1 MLPPHKRL
9 TLAAAAAAVLTAL
22 IAHPATAAAPPAAA
36 DAVTTVSLSSSATVS
51 WIMLENKNKSILNVP
66 ATVPGCIHTDLLAA
80 NLIGE
85 PNYGANQH
93 LQQWIAEDDFSY
105 ATSPFALPATLLAK
119 RNVDLV
125 LEGIDTISAIT
136 FNNQPVLNARNIHRT
151 YHVDVKALV
160 RSTGN
165 SMAANFTGPVPGSLA
180 AAAACGTL
188 CGDANCTCPHAWLG
202 PAPDQ
207 MAINGYIRKE
217 QQSFGWDFAPTTGT
231 SGITKEPK
239 LVGYDVALIR
249 DVVITTTPVS
259 SNETGGA
266 DRTSG
271 AAGSADKA
279 RGWLVSVSVRLWST
293 HGPATSSTTAKLS
306 ADFDGAPSASGTSV
320 TEVAV
325 GVGETV
331 ATLTFHVPAAANVE
345 RWWPNGYGEQPL
357 YPLTITLTAGG
368 PGTGDTNT
376 STGTSTGTA
385 SEDRRQPSSAVPS
398 QSKVVQVGFRT
409 IEINQPAL
417 PEGSGDGH
425 LFQYVVN
432 SKAIYARGSN
442 WVPAQSLQTRVTKQT
457 LQRHFDAFRSAHF
470 NLVRVWGGG
479 LYASDDLMQLADA
492 AGIIIFQDF
501 MFGDSF
507 YPTND
512 AFLTDVAAEVRDNV
526 WRMGSHASLG
536 VWCGNNE
543 MGSFYPVAAH
553 AYYSKLFFG
562 TVLNNA
568 SAVDPHR
575 QQLVS
580 TPSMGNE
587 TAAIPYNNNDCK
599 YLGPESVSCTPVE
612 LRGDVHYYARGATL
626 SNCWD
631 TTVVPRF
638 RMVTEF
644 GAESWPSFLTMEPY
658 MNPDGS
664 DYSFNASVP
673 VSRQQHP
680 PGQYEITYNVESNWL
695 WPDKHA
701 DLTASSYRDELWM
714 TQVAAAECCT
724 HLVEYWRSQ
733 TDEFVNTTYPLSPL
747 GWAMLGGNAGVLYW
761 QADDTWPG
769 PSWSQVELG
778 ADRYKVGYYAFQRA
792 YQPVL
797 VAGQLNADTDQLAI
811 YFSRSDYGVLASLNA
826 TLRLTAVKWSGGAA
840 GPAFELAVTLPGQH
854 RSAKVFTASLASV
867 LSSTGCAARNECVL
881 QIEVLQGESVPVASN
896 KVYLSKLNEVT
907 TMIADPGLAV
917 SNVVQLSSTSSSGD
931 GGGGI
936 SSGGGG
942 TFNITVTAKQV
953 PAAVVWLETKVAG
966 RFSDNGML
974 MLQERGVQ
982 VQFYTDDATVT
993 GEQLAATLTVRSL
1006 VDAAHGYSS
1015 SSSSS
1020 SK

>member
-1 MLPPHKRL
+1 LLAAISLSIINPLHLPAAAAMLVALITKPAA
-9 TLAAAAAAVLTAL
+9 TAAAAAE
-22 IAHPATAAAPPAAA
+22 PPQQP
-36 DAVTTVSLSSSATVS
+36 AVTTVSLSSSTIS
-51 WIMLENKNKSILNVP
+51 WTMLSNKNKTILNVP

-80 NLIGE
+80 KLIGE
-85 PNYGANQH
+85 PNYGANQD
-93 LQQWIAEDDFSY
+93 LQQWIAQDDFNY
-105 ATSPFALPATLLAK
+105 ATATFALPATLLAY

-136 FNNQPVLNARNIHRT
+136 FNNQPVLNARNMHRT

-180 AAAACGTL
+180 AQAACGPI
-188 CGDANCTCPHAWLG
+188 CGDANCTCPHAWPG

-207 MAINGYIRKE
+207 MLINGYIRKE

-249 DVVITTTPVS
+249 DVVVTTTPVS
-259 SNETGGA
+259 GDMDGAGGTNGAGSAAGGA
-266 DRTSG
+266 DE
-271 AAGSADKA
+271 AC
-279 RGWLVSVSVRLWST
+279 GWTVSVSVRLWST
-293 HGPATSSTTAKLS
+293 HGTPTSSTISKLS

-331 ATLTFHVPAAANVE
+331 ATLTFHVPATANVE
-345 RWWPNGYGEQPL
+345 RWWPNGYGKQPL
-357 YPLTITLTAGG
+357 YPLTITLTAGD
-368 PGTGDTNT
+368 PGSGTNTNT
-376 STGTSTGTA
+376 STGTGKGKGTENRRAPA
-385 SEDRRQPSSAVPS
+385 SAPS
-398 QSKVVQVGFRT
+398 QSSKVVQVGFRT

-417 PEGSGDGH
+417 PEGYGDGH
-425 LFQYVVN
+425 LFQYAVN
-432 SKAIYARGSN
+432 SKLIYARGSN
-442 WVPAQSLQTRVTKQT
+442 WVPAQTLQTRVTKQT
-457 LQRHFDAFRSAHF
+457 VQRHFDAFRTAHF

-479 LYASDDLMQLADA
+479 VYASDDFMELADE
-492 AGIIIFQDF
+492 AGIIILQDF

-543 MGSFYPVAAH
+543 MASFYPVAAH
-553 AYYSKLFFG
+553 AYYSKLFFA
-562 TVLNNA
+562 TVLNNV

-575 QQLVS
+575 QQISS

-587 TAAIPYNNNDCK
+587 TATIPYNNNDCK
-599 YLGPESVSCTPVE
+599 YVGPASVKCAHLE

-631 TTVVPRF
+631 TTVAPRA

-658 MNPDGS
+658 LNPDGS
-664 DYSFNASVP
+664 DYSFNGSVP
-673 VSRQQHP
+673 VSMQQHP
-680 PGQYEITYNVESNWL
+680 GGQYEITYNVEANWL

-701 DLTASSYRDELWM
+701 NLTALGYRDELWM
-714 TQVAAAECCT
+714 TQVAAAECYT

-733 TDEFVNTTYPLSPL
+733 TDEYVNTTYPLSPL

-769 PSWSQVELG
+769 PSWSQVEVG

-811 YFSRSDYGVLASLNA
+811 YFSRSNYGVLASLNA
-826 TLRLTAVKWSGGAA
+826 TLRLTAIKWSGGAA
-840 GPAFELAVTLPGQH
+840 GPAFEIAVTLPGQH

-867 LSSTGCAARNECVL
+867 MSSTGCAARNECVL
-881 QIEVLQGESVPVASN
+881 QIEVIQEESVPVASN

-907 TMIADPGLAV
+907 TMIADPGLVV
-917 SNVVQLSSTSSSGD
+917 SNIVQLSSNS
-931 GGGGI
+931 GGG
-936 SSGGGG
+936 SGG
-942 TFNITVTAKQV
+942 TFNITVTAKNV
-953 PAAVVWLETKVAG
+953 PAAVVWLETKLAG

-974 MLQERGVQ
+974 MLLEREVQ
-982 VQFYTDDATVT
+982 VQFYTDDETVT
-993 GEQLAATLTVRSL
+993 DELLAATLTVRSL
-1006 VDAAHGYSS
+1006 VDAAHGYCSS
-1015 SSSSS
+1015 STGA
-1020 SK
+1020 